1 MGRLNGKVAIITGA
15 ASGQGAAEAEIFA
28 KEGAKVVAVDVQMD
42 LLEQVVLNIRESRG
56 EAFSM
61 KLDVSSEEDWK
72 TVIEQTIDIY
82 GKVDILVNNAG
93 VIISNNIEKCTL
105 EEWNKIQNINS
116 TGVYLGMKY
125 VIAEMLKTGGG
136 SIVNISS
143 IDSIVGGSSS
153 AAYVASKGSVRS
165 LSRHTAIDYAKSNI
179 RVNTVFPGYIIT
191 PMTAEQLT
199 DEERSEYIYS
209 QTALPYLGNPE
220 DVAYGVLYL
229 ASDEAKFVTGTE
241 LVIDG
246 GYTAK

>member
-15 ASGQGAAEAEIFA
+15 ASGQGASEAEIFA
-28 KEGAKVVAVDVQMD
+28 KEGAKVVAVDVQTD
-42 LLEQVVLNIRESRG
+42 LLQQVVSNIQEVGG
-56 EAFSM
+56 EAISI

-72 TVIEQTIDIY
+72 TVIEQTLETY

-93 VIISNNIEKCTL
+93 VIISNNIENCTL
-105 EEWNKIQNINS
+105 DEWNKIQNINS

-165 LSRHTAIDYAKSNI
+165 LSRHTAIDYAKCNI
-179 RVNTVFPGYIIT
+179 RVNSVFPGYIIT
-191 PMTAEQLT
+191 PMTEEQLT

-209 QTALPYLGNPE
+209 QTALPYLGKPE
-220 DVAYGVLYL
+220 DIAYGVLYL
-229 ASDEAKFVTGTE
+229 ASDESKFVTGTE

>member
-15 ASGQGAAEAEIFA
+15 ASGQGACEAEIFA

-42 LLEQVVLNIRESRG
+42 LLQQVVSNIRDFGG
-56 EAFSM
+56 EAVAI
-61 KLDVSSEEDWK
+61 KLDVSSEEEWK
-72 TVIEQTIDIY
+72 KVIEHTVENY
-82 GKVDILVNNAG
+82 GQVDILVNNAG
-93 VIISNNIEKCTL
+93 VIISNNIENCTSD
-105 EEWNKIQNINS
+105 EWNKIQNINS

-125 VIAEMLKTGGG
+125 AIAEMLKTGGG

-143 IDSIVGGSSS
+143 IDSLVGGSSS
-153 AAYVASKGSVRS
+153 AAYAASKGSVRS

-179 RVNTVFPGYIIT
+179 RVNSVFPGYIIT

-199 DEERSEYIYS
+199 DDDRSEYIYS

-246 GYTAK
+246 GFTAK

>member
-15 ASGQGAAEAEIFA
+15 ASGQGACEAEIFA
-28 KEGAKVVAVDVQMD
+28 KEGAKVVAVDVQID
-42 LLEQVVLNIRESRG
+42 LLQQVVLNIKSFGG
-56 EAFSM
+56 EAIAL
-61 KLDVSSEEDWK
+61 KLDVSSEEEWK
-72 TVIEQTIDIY
+72 SVVAQTVEAY

-93 VIISNNIEKCTL
+93 IVISNNIENCNL
-105 EEWNKIQNINS
+105 NEWNKIQNINA
-116 TGVYLGMKY
+116 TGVYLGTKY

-153 AAYVASKGSVRS
+153 AAYAASKGSVRS

-179 RVNTVFPGYIIT
+179 RVNSVFPGYIIT
-191 PMTAEQLT
+191 PMTEAQLT
-199 DEERSEYIYS
+199 DDARSEYIYS
-209 QTALPYLGNPE
+209 QTALPYLGKPE
-220 DVAYGVLYL
+220 DVAYGVLFL
-229 ASDEAKFVTGTE
+229 ASDEAKFITGTE